1 MTDFRPAASLFQ
13 PVPPAQ
19 PAPPSPSPAAAQAP
33 APAPAVGPG
42 ITVPAA
48 DVFPILR
55 ESILVD
61 GFHVVIDLEASH
73 GCTIVDALE
82 RKEYLDCYSYFATQ
96 PLGHNHPGMADPA
109 FQATLLRAALANPAN
124 SDMYT
129 REYAAFVAT
138 FRRLAVRPP
147 FRYLFFIAGGAL
159 AVENAMKAAFDW
171 KAQRNRAKGAGGGA
185 DKILH
190 FQQAFHGRSG
200 YTLSVTN
207 TEPEKTRD
215 FPQFGWPRISN
226 PRMSFPVDEA
236 ALAATE
242 QRAVFEIE
250 AAFAQDPRGIAAIL
264 IEPIQGEGGD
274 NHFRPEFLRRLRAL
288 ADRHE
293 ALLIF
298 DEVQTGLGSTGS
310 MWAYEQLG
318 AVPDLLVFGK
328 KTQVCGFMSTA
339 RIDSAEKNVFHQ
351 SSRINSTWGGSLVDM
366 VRCARMLQIMD
377 QERLVE
383 NSARTGAL
391 FLDGLRAL
399 AARVPAVSNARG
411 RGLMLA
417 LDLPDREQ
425 RDRAR
430 QRCWEAGL
438 ATLACGQRS
447 IRFRPPLVF
456 GPPEVERALSI
467 LTRVLS

>member
-1 MTDFRPAASLFQ
+1 MSDFRPAASLFQ
-13 PVPPAQ
+13 PAQ
-19 PAPPSPSPAAAQAP
+19 PAGPPPTPTPTP
-33 APAPAVGPG
+33 APASAALVGPD
-42 ITVPAA
+42 ITVPAG
-48 DVFPILR
+48 DVFPILQQN
-55 ESILVD
+55 ILVD

-96 PLGHNHPGMADPA
+96 PLGHNHPGMNDPA

-124 SDMYT
+124 SDMYS

-138 FRRLAVRPP
+138 FRRHAVRPP

-215 FPQFGWPRISN
+215 FPQFAWPRISN
-226 PRMSFPVDEA
+226 PKLSFPVDEA
-236 ALAATE
+236 ALAAAE

-318 AVPDLLVFGK
+318 VVPDLLVFGK
-328 KTQVCGFMSTA
+328 KTQVCGFMSTE

-366 VRCARMLQIMD
+366 VRCARALQIIES
-377 QERLVE
+377 ERLVE
-383 NSARTGAL
+383 NAARTGAL
-391 FLDGLRAL
+391 FLEGLRAL
-399 AARVPAVSNARG
+399 ERSVPQVTNTRG

-417 LDLPDREQ
+417 FDLPDREA
-425 RDRAR
+425 RNAAR
-430 QRCWEAGL
+430 QRFWDAGL

-456 GPPEVERALSI
+456 GPAEVERALAI
-467 LTRVLS
+467 LRTVLS

>member
-1 MTDFRPAASLFQ
+1 MT
-13 PVPPAQ
+13 VPPTIPSSSASSL
-19 PAPPSPSPAAAQAP
+19 PTAAAIPAHAAPPRPSPV
-33 APAPAVGPG
+33 VGPD
-42 ITVPAA
+42 ITVPAE
-48 DVFPILR
+48 DVFPILQ
-55 ESILVD
+55 ENILVD
-61 GFHVVIDLEASH
+61 GFHVVVDLEQSH
-73 GCTIVDALE
+73 GSTIVDALE
-82 RKEYLDCYSYFATQ
+82 GKEYLDCYSYFATQ
-96 PLGHNHPGMADPA
+96 PLGHNHPGMQDPA

-124 SDMYT
+124 SDMYS

-138 FRRLAVRPP
+138 FRRLAVPSP

-190 FQQAFHGRSG
+190 FAQAFHGRSG

-215 FPQFGWPRISN
+215 FPQFAWPRIGN
-226 PRMSFPVDEA
+226 PKLSFPVDETAIA
-236 ALAATE
+236 AAE
-242 QRAVFEIE
+242 QRAAFEIE

-298 DEVQTGLGSTGS
+298 DEVQTGLGATGT
-310 MWAYEQLG
+310 MWAFEQLG
-318 AVPDLLVFGK
+318 VVPDLLVFGK
-328 KTQVCGFMSTA
+328 KTQVCGIMSTT
-339 RIDSAEKNVFHQ
+339 RIDSAEKNVFHL

-366 VRCARMLQIMD
+366 VRCARSLQIMEA
-377 QERLVE
+377 ERLVE
-383 NSARTGAL
+383 NAARTGRL
-391 FLDGLRAL
+391 FLEGLREL
-399 AARVPAVSNARG
+399 ERRVPAVTNARG

-417 LDLPDREQ
+417 FDLPDKEARNA
-425 RDRAR
+425 AR
-430 QRCWEAGL
+430 QRFWDAGL
-438 ATLACGQRS
+438 ATLACGPRG

-456 GPPEVERALSI
+456 GPPEVERALGI
-467 LTRVLS
+467 LKSTLG